1 MRYIEIMKRDSL
13 RVFSV
18 MLVILVVF
26 SSWNSANASVL
37 SLAEKAVQEI
47 IELAGKKLG
56 REGAEEITQKIGR
69 EGLEALVEKAVKE
82 GGEEIV
88 EKVVRYGGEYGESAL
103 RAIRRSPAAITR
115 CLDDIGVHQLKRAI
129 NTLNRNPALF
139 TEIVEKY
146 GAKALETEM
155 RHPGVGGKLV
165 SVFGDDAI
173 KASRNLTTDQMIRF
187 ARHSDE
193 LAQLGKKQ
201 SNALLQMLREAPEKV
216 LDALESHPKVL
227 KALTVLGIAVPIGCQ
242 LAEGSEEIHRPDG
255 TEIKTSGPFAKMFG
269 DAGKDVGSGLKWGFL
284 MIFAVFSLILI
295 FKFLLPGIIPKKRG
309 GGSLTPPESK

>member
-1 MRYIEIMKRDSL
+1 MMCIEIMKRDFL

-18 MLVILVVF
+18 LLVVLVVF
-26 SSWNSANASVL
+26 SSWHSANASVL

-47 IELAGKKLG
+47 IELAGRTLG
-56 REGAEEITQKIGR
+56 REGVEEITQKIGR
-69 EGLEALVEKAVKE
+69 EGLETLVEKAAKE

-115 CLDDIGVHQLKRAI
+115 CLDDVGAHQIKRAI
-129 NTLNRNPALF
+129 NTLNRKPALF
-139 TEIVEKY
+139 TGIVEKY

-155 RHPGVGGKLV
+155 RHPGLGGELV
-165 SVFGDDAI
+165 AVFGDDAI

-193 LAQLGKKQ
+193 VAQLGKKQ
-201 SNALLQMLREAPEKV
+201 SHALLQMLAKTPGKV

-227 KALTVLGIAVPIGCQ
+227 KALTVLGIAVPVGCQ
-242 LAEGSEEIHRPDG
+242 LAGGSEEIHRPDG
-255 TEIKTSGPFAKMFG
+255 TEIKTAGPFAKMFG

-284 MIFAVFSLILI
+284 LLFAALSLILI
-295 FKFLLPGIIPKKRG
+295 FKFLIPDFIPKKRG